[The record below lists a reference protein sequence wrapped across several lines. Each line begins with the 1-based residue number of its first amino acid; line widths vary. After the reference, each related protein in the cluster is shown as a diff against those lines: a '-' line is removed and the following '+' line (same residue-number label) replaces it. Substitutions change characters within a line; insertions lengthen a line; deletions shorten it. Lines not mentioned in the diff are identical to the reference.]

1 MMRRRD
7 LLQTVAVAWF
17 ADQVLPDHEHIRGQ
31 LVGASHRV
39 GHKLRMPLPAGAPD
53 ATERT
58 QIVVVG
64 GGVSGL
70 TAAWRLEGAGAEV
83 MGLELEPF
91 IGGTSTWGQQGVV
104 PHPWGAHYLPVPEP
118 EAEPVR
124 RILAELGVLTG
135 WDAAGR
141 PLFAGEHLCHAPEER
156 LFYRGQWYGGLIPWD
171 ALTLSERREMERFQ
185 TVVES
190 WATARGSDGKR
201 AFTIP
206 LTGASRDPRFV
217 ALDRISM
224 ADWLDERGFSTPFL
238 RWYVEYGTRDDFG
251 AVLSE
256 TSAWAGLHYF
266 AARSMET
273 AQLEGSRYLVWPEG
287 NGWLVKGLRSRLS
300 ADWRH
305 RALALRV
312 APSGAGGVAVDYLD
326 VERDE
331 VRRVTADGV
340 VLATPSFVTS
350 RLVAGLTGVASLPAR
365 ATSPWVVA
373 NVHVERDWEPN
384 RAWDSMIYDSPS
396 LGYVDAGHQGGAPKR
411 RTVLTHFTAFG
422 DADVAG
428 TRAMLLGR
436 GWAGHAGAVL
446 ADLRIAHP
454 EIVEQCSRVDVMVWG
469 HAMPRPRPGFLGRD
483 PMGSSPMIAERVAWG
498 HVDQTGYALFEEAT
512 DRGVRAAEALGE
524 ALGLPMGDSYV

>member
-39 GHKLRMPLPAGAPD
+39 GHKLRTRPPDGPPAR
-53 ATERT
+53 TERA
-58 QIVVVG
+58 QVVVIG

-70 TAAWRLEGAGAEV
+70 TAAWRLERAGAEV
-83 MGLELEPF
+83 TGLELEPF
-91 IGGTSTWGQQGVV
+91 IGGTSTWGEQGVV

-141 PLFAGEHLCHAPEER
+141 PLFAAEHLCHAPEER
-156 LFYRGQWYGGLIPWD
+156 LFYRGTWHGGLIPWE
-171 ALTLSERREMERFQ
+171 ALSLSERREMERFQ
-185 TVVES
+185 NVVES
-190 WATARGSDGKR
+190 FALARGSDGKR

-217 ALDRISM
+217 ELDRISM
-224 ADWLDERGFSTPFL
+224 ADWLNERGFTTPFL

-305 RALALRV
+305 GALALGL
-312 APSGAGGVAVDYLD
+312 SHAGPGRVAVDYLD
-326 VERDE
+326 VEQDE
-331 VRRVTADGV
+331 LRRVEADGV

-350 RLVAGLTGVASLPAR
+350 RLVGGLSNDEAVPDR
-365 ATSPWVVA
+365 ATSPWLVA
-373 NVHVERDWEPN
+373 NLHVERDWEPN

-396 LGYVDAGHQGGAPKR
+396 LGYVDAGHQGGAPTR

-422 DADVAG
+422 HPDVAG

-436 GWAGHAGAVL
+436 GWAEHAGGVL
-446 ADLRIAHP
+446 ADMRIAHP

-483 PMGSSPMIAERVAWG
+483 PMGSTPMIAERVAWG